1 MPGVGYRRM
10 DNMAD
15 SDSETDL
22 TTASAAVQRLAPVAA
37 ATSPILTP
45 GFCAH
50 PSHDESSWQDDSLY
64 GGRLNSGYIGRR
76 GEWVAA
82 EEAPQP
88 MVEGAKKRFRRGLSV
103 SPSASTSSV
112 SMDEPPAPV
121 YSVLTGFK
129 RLRVASSSGLCSPPL
144 EVGWDEEKSGR
155 SDPPPPQ
162 GWHNSNPQHA
172 EKFLEQQNIYPQ
184 DEYKEEE
191 KLQETDNAH
200 NDRYYYGVDVQNRYF
215 RGIRV
220 QAGIHDVNY
229 GQANSLLR
237 QLHLERVSNRSEP

>member
-1 MPGVGYRRM
+1 MPGLGYRRM

-15 SDSETDL
+15 YDSETDL
-22 TTASAAVQRLAPVAA
+22 TTASAAMQKLAAVSA
-37 ATSPILTP
+37 ATAPILTQR
-45 GFCAH
+45 FCAH

-64 GGRLNSGYIGRR
+64 GGRLNSGYIGCKS
-76 GEWVAA
+76 EWVAA
-82 EEAPQP
+82 EESPQA
-88 MVEGAKKRFRRGLSV
+88 MVEGAKKRLRHGLSI
-103 SPSASTSSV
+103 SPSASTSQV

-121 YSVLTGFK
+121 NSVLTGLK
-129 RLRVASSSGLCSPPL
+129 RLRVASTSSLCSQPL

-155 SDPPPPQ
+155 SDPPQ
-162 GWHNSNPQHA
+162 GWQNSNPQH
-172 EKFLEQQNIYPQ
+172 EENFLEQQNIYPQ

-191 KLQETDNAH
+191 KLQEADNVY
-200 NDRYYYGVDVQNRYF
+200 NDRYYYGADVQNRYF

-237 QLHLERVSNRSEP
+237 QLHLERVSNRAEP